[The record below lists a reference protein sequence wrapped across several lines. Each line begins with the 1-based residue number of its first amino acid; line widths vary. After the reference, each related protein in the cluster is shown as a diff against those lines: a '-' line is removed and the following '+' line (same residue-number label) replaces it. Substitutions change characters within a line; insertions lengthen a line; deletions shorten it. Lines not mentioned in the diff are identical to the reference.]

1 MGVYS
6 EEVLDHFHRPRHA
19 GEIEHPS
26 AVVEAS
32 NPACGDV
39 LKLSALVQGQIL
51 IQVRFKAAGCV
62 PAIACGSWLTEYLE
76 AKHLDD
82 VAPLPPISIE
92 KSLGGLPGPSHHA
105 AVLAAEAMQRLLHE
119 LKKMAR

>member
-6 EEVLDHFHRPRHA
+6 EEILDHFHRPRHV

-39 LKLSALVQGQIL
+39 LKLSALVQDHVL

-62 PAIACGSWLTEYLE
+62 PAVACGSWLAEYLE
-76 AKHLDD
+76 AKRLDHL
-82 VAPLPPISIE
+82 APLPPDSIE
-92 KSLGGLPGPSHHA
+92 KALGGLPGPSHHA
-105 AVLAAEAMQRLLHE
+105 AVLGAEAMQRLLYE